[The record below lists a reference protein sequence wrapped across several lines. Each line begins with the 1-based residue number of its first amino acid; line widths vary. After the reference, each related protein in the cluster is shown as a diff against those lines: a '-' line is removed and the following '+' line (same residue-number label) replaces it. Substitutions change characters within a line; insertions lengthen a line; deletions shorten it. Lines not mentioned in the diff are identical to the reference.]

1 MRVFKFLFVLLL
13 LQACSIKPSIDDA
26 KLSTRE
32 FDLVEFFKGET
43 VAYGQFQDVLGNV
56 SRRFKVNITGDW
68 DGQRLRL
75 VEDFE
80 YADGNS
86 EQRIWTLTEG
96 PSGDWSGEAEGV
108 QGRAFGEIEGDMFY
122 WTYTIDLPNEDGEI
136 RVLFDDYMWML
147 DDNRV
152 LNIAY
157 MSKYGLRLGQVTI
170 MFEKSA

>member
-1 MRVFKFLFVLLL
+1 
-13 LQACSIKPSIDDA
+13 
-26 KLSTRE
+26 
-32 FDLVEFFKGET
+32 LVEE
-43 VAYGQFQDVLGNV
+43 
-56 SRRFKVNITGDW
+56 
-68 DGQRLRL
+68 
-75 VEDFE
+75 FE

-96 PSGDWSGEAEGV
+96 PNGDWSGEAEGV